1 MSRKGPIKVAVVE
14 EEETVYHADM
24 DTKIIEM
31 PGKEVLDAG
40 VRTFMEYAGLHW
52 PTHSTPD
59 EKFKMESFNY
69 KNDYHLRVT
78 LGMVFNAMKAADER
92 GL

>member
-1 MSRKGPIKVAVVE
+1 
-14 EEETVYHADM
+14 
-24 DTKIIEM
+24 
-31 PGKEVLDAG
+31 
-40 VRTFMEYAGLHW
+40 MEYASLHW

>member
-31 PGKEVLDAG
+31 PDKAIVDAG
-40 VRTFMEYAGLHW
+40 VKVFREYAGLHW

-59 EKFKMESFNY
+59 ERFKMESFNY

>member
-1 MSRKGPIKVAVVE
+1 
-14 EEETVYHADM
+14 
-24 DTKIIEM
+24 
-31 PGKEVLDAG
+31 
-40 VRTFMEYAGLHW
+40 
-52 PTHSTPD
+52 
-59 EKFKMESFNY
+59 MESFNY